1 MNRIYLIWPSS
12 MFVITYEIFCVF
24 FFVLRKEKNKCREKK
39 IDRNSRHGSGQLH
52 ERKQTK

>member
-39 IDRNSRHGSGQLH
+39 ID
-52 ERKQTK
+52 